1 MGGPNLFASGADAM
15 PATWEEFLLDEW
27 MENAQLV
34 SWEDWE
40 PVMQQ
45 MPPLEPDCTGVVLVG
60 SFREGGED
68 VYLPREYFEQP
79 PGNRVRDPN
88 WTMHQASGNSG

>member
-1 MGGPNLFASGADAM
+1 M
-15 PATWEEFLLDEW
+15 PTTWEEFLSGNEW

-60 SFREGGED
+60 SFREDGED